1 MKKYKFLVTSGGTRE
16 KIDEARFIG
25 NSSTGELG
33 SLISGALAGNA
44 LCEKI
49 FYVCG
54 MTAAIPDTDK
64 AEIIRVGDT
73 DSTIEAVKNILSNN
87 AVDGI
92 FHAMAVSDYRVK
104 SVKTSAGA
112 ELERGKKINSSEN
125 EIILTLEA
133 TPKIISFFSGLA
145 PRALLAG
152 FKLLCG
158 VSKETLIGAA
168 YELLQKNKCAFVIAN
183 DKNFITETGHR
194 AYLVDNDKNITE
206 YATKKEIA
214 SGAADKMYS
223 LLNDMHGGLM

>member
-1 MKKYKFLVTSGGTRE
+1 MKKYKFLVSSGGTRE
-16 KIDEARFIG
+16 KIDEARFIT

-33 SLISGALAGNA
+33 SLICRALAGRIE
-44 LCEKI
+44 CEKI

-54 MTAAIPDTDK
+54 IGAALPGTGK
-64 AEIIRVGDT
+64 TEIIRVSDT

-104 SVKTSAGA
+104 SIQTKDGA
-112 ELERGKKINSSEN
+112 ELYRGKKINSSEN

-133 TPKIISFFSGLA
+133 TPKIISLFSLLA
-145 PRALLAG
+145 PQALLAG

-158 VSKETLIGAA
+158 VSKKTLLDAA

-194 AYLVDNDKNITE
+194 AYLVDKDKNIIE
-206 YATKKEIA
+206 YGAKKEIA
-214 SGAADKMYS
+214 AGAADKMYF
-223 LLNDMHGGLM
+223 LLNEERA